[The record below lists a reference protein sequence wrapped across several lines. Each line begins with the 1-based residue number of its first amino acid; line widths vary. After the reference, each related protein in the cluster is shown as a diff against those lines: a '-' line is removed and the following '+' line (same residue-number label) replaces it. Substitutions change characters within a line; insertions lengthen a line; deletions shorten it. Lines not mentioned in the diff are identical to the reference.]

1 MSLQEKKII
10 NVEEIVENLDK
21 AEEPGN
27 IKMKVE
33 EIKRPQQIPLMKK
46 ADKKKVSYEDILSS
60 LNMKVIDGKLQYI
73 DKNAKPLTNTS
84 MNTNTNTNT
93 NTHNRQPIPL
103 TREQYQQLVLE
114 NKRKRMESLRRVQ
127 QIKSTK
133 MMFSNNNTH
142 GISVSSSPSHLNRL
156 FNFNR

>member
-1 MSLQEKKII
+1 MSLQEKII
-10 NVEEIVENLDK
+10 NVEENVENLDK

-27 IKMKVE
+27 IKIKIE
-33 EIKRPQQIPLMKK
+33 EIKRPQQIAMKK
-46 ADKKKVSYEDILSS
+46 AEKKKVSYEDILSS

-73 DKNAKPLTNTS
+73 DKNAKPLTNTNTS
-84 MNTNTNTNT
+84 TNMNI
-93 NTHNRQPIPL
+93 HNRQPIPL

-133 MMFSNNNTH
+133 MMFSNNNMH

-156 FNFNR
+156 FNFKR